1 MSIKW
6 GQDHHQGKKTVEK
19 VRHNTPLQYFTL
31 IYSSHYISPGFPW
44 RLKEEGE
51 KSFFLTPPSHVS
63 SVVLK
68 LIRLANPHFPE
79 TARLDRAIDETAI
92 FLQSANG
99 QTRRT
104 ISVEFLAK
112 PSEVCQEIPYFC
124 GYLLVSCFFRR
135 VNCCGHH
142 HRPPIKLSSVLS
154 TFPRVFGWPASWR
167 VCVVRK
173 PSLELGLRNFTL
185 CYKFGQ

>member
-1 MSIKW
+1 MGPRSPP
-6 GQDHHQGKKTVEK
+6 GKKNRRKSTTQHAPSVFHFDLLLTLYLS
-19 VRHNTPLQYFTL
+19 RFPLK
-31 IYSSHYISPGFPW
+31 I
-44 RLKEEGE
+44 EGGGR
-51 KSFFLTPPSHVS
+51 KKFFSNPPKPRVLGGSEIDSTGQPPLPRNRKTRPSHRRNRNFPAECQRTNPTDNLGWIFGQTFG
-63 SVVLK
+63 SVP
-68 LIRLANPHFPE
+68 RDP
-79 TARLDRAIDETAI
+79 I
-92 FLQSANG
+92 FLWLF
-99 QTRRT
+99 
-104 ISVEFLAK
+104 IS
-112 PSEVCQEIPYFC
+112 
-124 GYLLVSCFFRR
+124 LLFFFRR